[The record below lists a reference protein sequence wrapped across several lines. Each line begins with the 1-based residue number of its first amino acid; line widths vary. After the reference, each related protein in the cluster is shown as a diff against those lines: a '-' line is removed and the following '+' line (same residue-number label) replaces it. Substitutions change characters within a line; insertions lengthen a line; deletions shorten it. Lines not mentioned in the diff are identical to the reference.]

1 MANKGSF
8 SWFDFTRLMLR
19 RISSRG
25 INMQVQV
32 DNILPIESKKYIS
45 KAKRPKNSMLNCSKI
60 EKELNIG
67 MEPVEIAL
75 EKVIEKKINGK

>member
-1 MANKGSF
+1 
-8 SWFDFTRLMLR
+8 
-19 RISSRG
+19 
-25 INMQVQV
+25 MQVQV

-75 EKVIEKKINGK
+75 EKVIEKK